1 MTIPARVEPARCVR
15 IAVPTYSGDIFEET
29 QRSLAAGLLALKDA
43 GIEVEEFDV
52 LPGVCYLEHARNVLA
67 ARFLQGRASDFIF
80 IDADVG
86 FDGESLLKL
95 CRQTRPLVAGIY
107 PKKLDE
113 PDYPVAPLRTMQ
125 DGVEGV
131 LVDEEGLVDCWMA
144 PTGFMRIN
152 RAVFEGLDVPHYRH
166 GDLGLIGA
174 YFRCDVR
181 DETYWGEDVEF
192 CRRVREAGGHVHAFV
207 EMDFTHSSAAKIY
220 RGNWGQWLRSQAQK
234 EAA

>member
-1 MTIPARVEPARCVR
+1 MIPARVEPARCVR
-15 IAVPTYSGDIFEET
+15 IAVPTYSGDIFAET

-67 ARFLQGRASDFIF
+67 ARFLQGKATDLIF

-86 FDGESLLKL
+86 FDGESLLRL
-95 CRQTRPLVAGIY
+95 CQQTRPLVAGIY

-113 PDYPVAPLRTMQ
+113 PEYPVS
-125 DGVEGV
+125 V
-131 LVDEEGLVDCWMA
+131 LHPSGEVWMDEDGLVDCWMA

-152 RAVFEGLDVPHYRH
+152 RAVFEGLDVPKYRH
-166 GDLGLIGA
+166 PGLDLIGA
-174 YFRCDVR
+174 YFKCEVR

-192 CRRVREAGGHVHAFV
+192 CRLVREAGGTVHAFV
-207 EMDFTHSSAAKIY
+207 EMDFTHSSPTKVY
-220 RGNWGQWLRSQAQK
+220 RGNWGNHLRSQTEK